1 MKLPPTEKRN
11 AAGRERVLFFVFFF
25 LNRCVGGDQE
35 SGFGYVHLGNLL
47 SNQTVTLSKQLDT
60 RVLVLG

>member
-1 MKLPPTEKRN
+1 M
-11 AAGRERVLFFVFFF
+11 GFVFCFFF